1 MLTGGSGGRARN
13 AWATRPEGG
22 DNAAK
27 AALIPN
33 AASGAHAPPAKGGD
47 RKACPPGKGPCAI
60 SLLAG

>member
-1 MLTGGSGGRARN
+1 MFSGESGGRARN

-27 AALIPN
+27 AALIPDE
-33 AASGAHAPPAKGGD
+33 ARGAHAPPAKGGD
-47 RKACPPGKGPCAI
+47 RKARPLGRGPCAI